1 MGISNSRWRRMVKT
15 KFEACS
21 EVVQTKKGPIE
32 FAKKGNA
39 PYALCLHGSPGMH
52 DGYNNYFSYI
62 LDAGIGVITPSRPGY
77 GRTPLS
83 SGKTSAEAAD
93 LLAALLDE
101 LKID

>member
-1 MGISNSRWRRMVKT
+1 
-15 KFEACS
+15 
-21 EVVQTKKGPIE
+21 
-32 FAKKGNA
+32 
-39 PYALCLHGSPGMH
+39 MH